1 MDTESAPATRSRA
14 EWARITQDARRLARF
29 KAGLE
34 RAERIVAGEP
44 KLTGEQLAVIEAVFA
59 DARAEAS
66 S

>member
-1 MDTESAPATRSRA
+1 MDTESPPVSRSRA
-14 EWARITQDARRLARF
+14 EWARITADARRLSRF

-34 RAERIVAGEP
+34 RAEKIVAGEP
-44 KLTGEQLAVIEAVFA
+44 KLTDEQLAAIEAVFA